1 MYENS
6 PNFMKDKS
14 ATPTHTLPQFAQGNQ
29 HGGCHV
35 TCIRLPQVFFFLLLF
50 CVSCSFFFF
59 FFGVGPPTAYHGHEL
74 TGDGTVC
81 LNVTHLC
88 S

>member
-1 MYENS
+1 MYKNS

-29 HGGCHV
+29 HGGCHAR
-35 TCIRLPQVFFFLLLF
+35 CIRLPQG
-50 CVSCSFFFF
+50 FFFF
-59 FFGVGPPTAYHGHEL
+59 FFLFFYVVFFGGGPPTVDHGHEL
-74 TGDGTVC
+74 TGDGIVC
-81 LNVTHLC
+81 LSVTHLC